1 MDHYVDIRLRPAPEF
16 PAHLLMDALFAKL
29 HRLLTQ
35 LGSNDIGV
43 SFPEAGNAKA
53 GLGRRLRLHGTQ
65 VSLLRAI
72 DTPWLSGMRDHADI
86 TDVSLVPADAKHC
99 CVRRVQ
105 AKSSPER
112 LRRRQMKRKGWTE
125 EQACAAIPDSAAEQ
139 LNLPYLTVRSTSTG
153 QAFRL
158 FVRQEPVN
166 APSAGRFNAYGFSG
180 AASVAWF

>member
-1 MDHYVDIRLRPAPEF
+1 MDHYVDIRLRPDPEF
-16 PAHLLMDALFAKL
+16 PVHQLMDALFAKL
-29 HRLLTQ
+29 HRLLAQ

-43 SFPEAGNAKA
+43 SFPEAGNAKV

-65 VSLLRAI
+65 HSLQRAM
-72 DTPWLSGMRDHADI
+72 DTPWLSGMRDHAEI
-86 TDVSLVPADAKHC
+86 SSVSPVPTDAKHC

-125 EQACAAIPDSAAEQ
+125 ERARAAIPDSATEQ

-166 APSAGRFNAYGFSG
+166 SPTAGSFNAYGFSG
-180 AASVAWF
+180 AASIAWF